1 MKHYPHAPHF
11 VWSLPPRGGRFS
23 SWGGPTMKNKTVA
36 AWLAFV
42 GGPLGLHRFYLH
54 GLSDMIGWLLPI
66 PTALG
71 LYGIQRVQ
79 ALGQDD
85 HYSWVLIPLLGFT
98 IAGCALQAIL
108 YGLMAPEKWNDRFN
122 PAAAPDAPAGRT
134 RWATIFAI
142 GLALMIGTTVLMASL
157 AFSFQRYFEY
167 QIEEARKIS
176 Q

>member
-1 MKHYPHAPHF
+1 
-11 VWSLPPRGGRFS
+11 
-23 SWGGPTMKNKTVA
+23 MKNKTVA

-54 GLSDMIGWLLPI
+54 GLGDWLGWLLPI

-71 LYGIQRVQ
+71 VYGIQRVQ
-79 ALGQDD
+79 AMGQDD
-85 HYSWVLIPLLGFT
+85 HLSWLLIPLLGFT
-98 IAGCALQAIL
+98 IAGCALRAIL
-108 YGLMAPEKWNDRFN
+108 YGLMTPERWNARFN
-122 PAAAPDAPAGRT
+122 PSAAPDAPPGRT
-134 RWATIFAI
+134 QWFTIFAI
-142 GLALMIGTTVLMASL
+142 ALSLLVGTTVLMASL